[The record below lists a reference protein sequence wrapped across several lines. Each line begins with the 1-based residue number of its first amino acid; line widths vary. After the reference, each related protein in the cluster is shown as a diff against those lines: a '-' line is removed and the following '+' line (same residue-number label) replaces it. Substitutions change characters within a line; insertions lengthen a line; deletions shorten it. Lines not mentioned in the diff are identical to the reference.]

1 MCSGA
6 GSIRPICWRCS
17 PCFCGNDNAAAIITT
32 STTPGELSP
41 QHALVFALALCSEGT
56 HGDFLP
62 VWVCLATWYLASRTL
77 GGRNAMALVFQ
88 LVLAFIL
95 LFPDLLSERTDGHGL
110 HFVLTLSPLTA
121 VSAVLFVFALCRW
134 KRLHGWDIAFA
145 ASGVLLYFLGT
156 QRELFGQ
163 LVAVVADAGRGHS
176 RVCGGRA

>member
-1 MCSGA
+1 
-6 GSIRPICWRCS
+6 
-17 PCFCGNDNAAAIITT
+17 
-32 STTPGELSP
+32 
-41 QHALVFALALCSEGT
+41 
-56 HGDFLP
+56 
-62 VWVCLATWYLASRTL
+62 
-77 GGRNAMALVFQ
+77 MALVFQ

-163 LVAVVADAGRGHS
+163 LWPWLPTLVVVILGLWRARIALDHSLFAVNAALIWVLMALFARFVADELPLWLKGIVFIGAGTAFFILNLRLARRPKRS
-176 RVCGGRA
+176 APAAVIPEEQP